1 MTIVHA
7 AWLDD
12 GDWRQVPGVNIFV
25 ELRCVCD
32 IGLTS
37 SLSSHELGLVL
48 KRVANVAI
56 LIEAVRLR
64 RIGNIKIPVFAEV
77 LERDVVS
84 DEVVTDALL
93 ARGRD
98 REGRILRSKRAVAVI
113 AGIVI
118 INEIV
123 VPLDAIRVY
132 WPLERLKIVRHSRN
146 TRLADIAAIDIT
158 AAAVAILIVKVICGR
173 LWVGIFNLI
182 DGRYSRDTVGV
193 RIKDGVAKTEHD
205 VVGAGATHD
214 GLVKVVID
222 GVFVGKLFE
231 IRSVAFRHIV
241 EGHGS

>member
-12 GDWRQVPGVNIFV
+12 GDWRQVSGVDIFV
-25 ELRCVCD
+25 ELRSVCD
-32 IGLTS
+32 IGLTG

-48 KRVANVAI
+48 ERVANVAI

-64 RIGNIKIPVFAEV
+64 RIGNMKIPVFAEV

-84 DEVVTDALL
+84 
-93 ARGRD
+93 
-98 REGRILRSKRAVAVI
+98 
-113 AGIVI
+113 
-118 INEIV
+118 NEIV
-123 VPLDAIRVY
+123 IPLDAIRVY

-146 TRLADIAAIDIT
+146 TGLADIAAIDIT
-158 AAAVAILIVKVICGR
+158 AAAVAILIVEVICGR

-231 IRSVAFRHIV
+231 IRSVAFRHVI
-241 EGHGS
+241 ETHGS